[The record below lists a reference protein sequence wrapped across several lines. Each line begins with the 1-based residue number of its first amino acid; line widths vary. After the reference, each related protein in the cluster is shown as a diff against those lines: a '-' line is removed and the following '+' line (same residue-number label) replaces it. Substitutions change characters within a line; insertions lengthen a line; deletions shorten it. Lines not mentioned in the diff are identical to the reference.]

1 LSDRR
6 ATGVR
11 AGAAILASVDMDEA
25 LLADRASAA
34 PELAEEEFRTW
45 AASQRV
51 FVSSVMGDL
60 AEERLAVAERIG

>member
-1 LSDRR
+1 
-6 ATGVR
+6 
-11 AGAAILASVDMDEA
+11 MDEA
-25 LLADRASAA
+25 LLVDRGVGGTGAA
-34 PELAEEEFRTW
+34 GGGVPTW